1 MIHKRRM
8 FVKFPVVL
16 STILFISIALTGCG
30 ATEQK
35 SESKVEVPVQI
46 SVQRTGNIL
55 TGIGDL
61 SVLIDDEDVFQVSN
75 NSTESVE
82 IIMTEGIHTI
92 QTKGQG
98 DKSKKI
104 EFEVINNDDGKK
116 FYFTTEISNWWGI
129 KLEKK
134 KYIPT
139 NQ

>member
-1 MIHKRRM
+1 M
-8 FVKFPVVL
+8 KFPVVL

-30 ATEQK
+30 AAEQK
-35 SESKVEVPVQI
+35 TESKVEVPVQI

-82 IIMTEGIHTI
+82 IVMAEGIHTI

>member
-1 MIHKRRM
+1 MPM
-8 FVKFPVVL
+8 KFPVML
-16 STILFISIALTGCG
+16 CAFLLILISLTGCEI
-30 ATEQK
+30 TEK
-35 SESKVEVPVQI
+35 NTESNIEVPVQI

-55 TGIGDL
+55 TGIGEL

-75 NSTESVE
+75 NSTESFE
-82 IIMTEGIHTI
+82 IIMTEGTHTI

-104 EFEVINNDDGKK
+104 KFEVINNDDSKK